1 MLLVAFYGLCLT
13 LLVLLLR
20 PRLVIYNVN
29 PDQLRAV
36 LAEVVAELDADAR
49 WAGDSLVL
57 PKLGVQLH
65 VELSRG
71 MRNVQ
76 LVAAGHRQNY
86 AGWKR
91 LEIALAK
98 VLHQTTGS
106 PNPAGFG
113 MIAAGVLLICLLD
126 LSHGQRSGDGRAA
139 DSTTCCG
146 GERCA
151 AESLASVEQQ
161 SSNRLRRRGVTRLE
175 WTVADVAIPWPASTV
190 RMTVRDR
197 FVGWVAR
204 LGERRV
210 AVGCGRSSRELFAD
224 PACFRHR
231 RPAAATRIRLP
242 GESSSYTT
250 RKLTVATV
258 SSSPGG
264 TSALVT
270 R

>member
-1 MLLVAFYGLCLT
+1 MQNVDALHLSIALGPLAVYLLLLGFVNVSTRPFVTTGARDIGALGLAIAGLIVAGPMELFLPEAATSRYGGYVWMLLVAFYGLCLT

-36 LAEVVAELDADAR
+36 LAEVVAELDSDAR

-86 AGWKR
+86 VGWKR

-98 VLHQTTGS
+98 VLRQTTAS

-113 MIAAGVLLICLLD
+113 MLAAGVLLICLLTYFMVSD
-126 LSHGQRSGDGRAA
+126 PATVVQRLD
-139 DSTTCCG
+139 DM
-146 GERCA
+146 
-151 AESLASVEQQ
+151 
-161 SSNRLRRRGVTRLE
+161 LRR
-175 WTVADVAIPWPASTV
+175 
-190 RMTVRDR
+190 
-197 FVGWVAR
+197 
-204 LGERRV
+204 
-210 AVGCGRSSRELFAD
+210 
-224 PACFRHR
+224 
-231 RPAAATRIRLP
+231 
-242 GESSSYTT
+242 
-250 RKLTVATV
+250 
-258 SSSPGG
+258 
-264 TSALVT
+264 
-270 R
+270 